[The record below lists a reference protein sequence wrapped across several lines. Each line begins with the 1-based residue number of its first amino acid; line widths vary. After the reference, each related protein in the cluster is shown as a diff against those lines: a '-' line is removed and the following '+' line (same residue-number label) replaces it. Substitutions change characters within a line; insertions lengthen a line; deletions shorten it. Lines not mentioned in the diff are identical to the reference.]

1 MNFLKKHWGKLLGL
15 VGGAVAML
23 IVLVLAAPMIIGVGP
38 VRSFLLNHLFNG
50 KEVAVSVGSV
60 SVGWFH
66 PTEIQNLRIQ
76 QNEGKYN
83 VGVPRIANDVTLF
96 QLITKPRQLGNLT
109 IEQPL
114 IVIELPSEQAD
125 LVNDGVGDAP
135 SLDQA
140 QVESALQRT
149 IDVQV
154 IDATV
159 QVKKP
164 GGGEPWGFERIGFL
178 AQLRPGRTEEE
189 GPSILI
195 PQATLMDRQQMTK
208 EMCDD
213 MLKFVAPIVT
223 GATQVDGEISLS
235 LSDIRVP
242 LADRQ
247 NSVGKGQMTIHKAQ
261 LTGKSPMVK
270 KISEFLGLGPSV
282 EVFTDCTINFEL
294 ADKQVYHEGLDFG
307 IGNLRVRTR
316 GFVGLDK
323 SLNLIAEIPMPLD
336 PVEELKEG
344 ELPRPILSA
353 LRGKTIEIPIV
364 GTLDKPI
371 IDKDRLGQSLMATA
385 ESTLR
390 DILKNDDLQLNLEGE
405 NGEVDV
411 DGILDLAGSLLEN
424 VNREGGMF
432 DQMRERRE
440 TNPRGRNNKADNT
453 TEEEDAPREGLFKRL
468 LKRAQEAAEDPN
480 AVPGDQQDPAAPEIE
495 IDLSEAVD
503 L

>member
-1 MNFLKKHWGKLLGL
+1 MNFLQKHWGKLLGL
-15 VGGAVAML
+15 AGGAVAVL
-23 IVLVLAAPMIIGVGP
+23 IVLVLAAPTLIGYGP
-38 VRSFLLNHLFNG
+38 VRNFLLNHLFND

-60 SVGWFH
+60 SVGWFR
-66 PTEIQNLRIQ
+66 PTEIENLRVQ

-114 IVIELPSEQAD
+114 IVIELPSEEAD
-125 LVNDGVGDAP
+125 LATDAVGDAP
-135 SLDQA
+135 SLDEKQIEA
-140 QVESALQRT
+140 ALQRT
-149 IDVQV
+149 IDVRV

-164 GGGEPWGFERIGFL
+164 GGGQPWGFEKIDFL
-178 AQLRPGRTEEE
+178 AQLRPGRNEEE

-195 PQATLMDRQQMTK
+195 PQATLMDHQQMTQ

-223 GATQVDGEISLS
+223 GVTQVDGEISLS
-235 LSDIRVP
+235 LADIRVP

-247 NSVGKGQMTIHKAQ
+247 SSVGKGKMTIHKAR
-261 LTGKSPMVK
+261 LTGKTPLVK
-270 KISEFLGLGPSV
+270 KITEFIGLGPSV
-282 EVFTDCTINFEL
+282 EVFSDCTINFEL
-294 ADKQVYHEGLDFG
+294 ADKMVYHEGLDFG

-323 SLNLIAEIPMPLD
+323 SLNLIAEVPMPLD
-336 PVEELKEG
+336 PIEELEDG
-344 ELPRPILSA
+344 ELPRPLLSA

-364 GTLDKPI
+364 GTLDNPI

-390 DILKNDDLQLNLEGE
+390 DFLNNDQIKLNLEGE

-411 DGILDLAGSLLEN
+411 DGILGLAGSLLEN
-424 VNREGGMF
+424 ANRDGGMF

-440 TNPRGRNNKADNT
+440 AIPRDRNAG
-453 TEEEDAPREGLFKRL
+453 EDAAPKEGLFRRL

-480 AVPGDQQDPAAPEIE
+480 APPSDNKEPAVPEIE
-495 IDLSEAVD
+495 IDLSDAVD

>member
-1 MNFLKKHWGKLLGL
+1 MKFLQKHWGKLLGL
-15 VGGAVAML
+15 AGGAIVLL
-23 IVLVLAAPMIIGVGP
+23 IVFVLAAPMLIGYGP

-50 KEVAVSVGSV
+50 KEVGVSVDSV
-60 SVGWFH
+60 SVGWFR
-66 PTEIQNLRIQ
+66 PTEIENLRVK

-83 VGVPRIANDVTLF
+83 IGVPRIANDVTLF
-96 QLITKPRQLGNLT
+96 QLISKPRQLGNLT
-109 IEQPL
+109 IERPL
-114 IVIELPSEQAD
+114 IVIELPNEKAD
-125 LVNDGVGDAP
+125 LVTDGPGEAP
-135 SLDQA
+135 SLDQEKV
-140 QVESALQRT
+140 QSALQRT
-149 IDVQV
+149 INVKV

-164 GGGEPWGFERIGFL
+164 GAEQPWGFEKIGFL
-178 AQLRPGRTEEE
+178 AQLRPGRTDEE

-195 PQATLMDRQQMTK
+195 PQATLMDRQQMTQA
-208 EMCDD
+208 MCDD

-223 GATQVDGEISLS
+223 GVTKVDGEISLS

-247 NSVGKGQMTIHKAQ
+247 NAVGKGQMVIHKAQ
-261 LTGKSPMVK
+261 LTGTPLVQ
-270 KISEFLGLGPSV
+270 KITEFIGLGPSV
-282 EVFTDCTINFEL
+282 EVFSDCTINFEL

-323 SLNLIAEIPMPLD
+323 SLNLIAEVPVPLN
-336 PVEELKEG
+336 PTEELADG

-353 LRGKTIEIPIV
+353 LRGKTIEIPII

-371 IDKDRLGQSLMATA
+371 IDKQRLGQSLMATA

-390 DILKNDDLQLNLEGE
+390 DILNSDEIKLDLQGE
-405 NGEVDV
+405 EGEVDV
-411 DGILDLAGSLLEN
+411 DGILDMAGSLLQN
-424 VNREGGMF
+424 ANREGGML

-440 TNPRGRNNKADNT
+440 TNSRDRNT
-453 TEEEDAPREGLFKRL
+453 TDEEDAPREGLFRRL
-468 LKRAQEAAEDPN
+468 LKRAQESAQDPN
-480 AVPGDQQDPAAPEIE
+480 APPGENPDPAPPEFE
-495 IDLSEAVD
+495 IDLNEAID